1 MATTPSIY
9 TPIYIGL
16 SAALLLITGVIVI
29 DRLSQKR
36 RKSAKAIKVDFS
48 VFDSKDKPGSGQCI
62 DRELLHKLILLHKR
76 TGYPVLKRINSAVRS
91 VSHNAK
97 VGGVSNSSHLISKC
111 QAVDIAAPTR
121 AIRDRLVLE
130 ARNVG
135 FKRIGVGR
143 NFVHLDVDHFKSQ
156 YVAWGYPKGN
166 KPSIN
171 PFV

>member
-1 MATTPSIY
+1 MATTPEKY

-16 SAALLLITGVIVI
+16 SAALLLIGGVILI
-29 DRLSQKR
+29 DQLSRKQKKLAR
-36 RKSAKAIKVDFS
+36 AVKVDFS
-48 VFDSKDKPGSGQCI
+48 VFDSKDKPGSGRCI
-62 DRELLHKLILLHKR
+62 DRELLHKLILLQKR

-111 QAVDIAAPTR
+111 QAVDIAVPTSS
-121 AIRDRLVLE
+121 IRNRLVIE

-143 NFVHLDVDHFKSQ
+143 NFVHLDVDSGKSQ
-156 YVAWGYPKGN
+156 YVAWGYPKGAS
-166 KPSIN
+166 PAIN